1 MDMAKRVVDKLQP
14 HNVEAEEAVIGSL
27 LIDPDAIIRVE
38 KILSPADFFIV
49 KNEWVYQAML
59 DLHHKHVPP
68 RLLMLTDELERREQI
83 EEVGGVARLIEL
95 SGSTFT
101 STDVEHYAHI
111 VERTA
116 VLRRLIRAG
125 DEIVQLAYN
134 SGEEAE
140 AVIDQAQSIIVP
152 VFSLGKEQKVTV
164 HISQPLGIFMDRVEQ
179 ANGEDLQMPGIPTG
193 LSDLDKILGGL
204 QKTDVIIL
212 AGRPG
217 MGKTSLA
224 LSIGLQAA
232 RKWQK
237 KVAIFSLEMSDEQL
251 VGRLISAETNIDSR
265 RLRLGDIKE
274 NEWPKFLEATNLL
287 SSAPI
292 YINDMPAISIF
303 EFRNEAMR
311 LYAEYGLDLLIID
324 YLQLMRGTGD
334 KKQNREQEISDIS
347 RGIKALAKEIRIP
360 ILALSQLNRDC
371 ESRSD
376 KRPRLSDLRE
386 SGSLEQDCDVAL
398 FIYRDELYNPDTEF
412 PNIAEIIVGKHRN
425 GPTGVFSV
433 YFKKYI
439 TQFVDLEVRHQ
450 PLEY

>member
-1 MDMAKRVVDKLQP
+1 MAKRVVDKLQP

-95 SGSTFT
+95 SGNTFT

-111 VERTA
+111 VERSA

-152 VFSLGKEQKVTV
+152 VFSLVGKHQKGTV
-164 HISQPLGIFMDRVEQ
+164 HISQPLGVVMDHIDDQV
-179 ANGEDLQMPGIPTG
+179 NGDTGMLGLTTG
-193 LSDLDKILGGL
+193 LDDLDKILGGL
-204 QKTDVIIL
+204 HPTNMIIL

-217 MGKTSLA
+217 TGKTSLA
-224 LSIGLQAA
+224 NSIAMINAQQGK
-232 RKWQK
+232 R
-237 KVAIFSLEMSDEQL
+237 VGFCSLEMSDEEQVIRVL
-251 VGRLISAETNIDSR
+251 SNESKIDSQ
-265 RLRLGDIKE
+265 RLKQGKLAE
-274 NEWPKFLEATNLL
+274 SEWSTYLEAASRINEL
-287 SSAPI
+287 PI
-292 YINDMPAISIF
+292 YINDRSGLTIF
-303 EFRNEAMR
+303 DLRNIALSM
-311 LYAEYGLDLLIID
+311 YAEHGLDLLIID

-347 RGIKALAKEIRIP
+347 RGIKALAKELRIP